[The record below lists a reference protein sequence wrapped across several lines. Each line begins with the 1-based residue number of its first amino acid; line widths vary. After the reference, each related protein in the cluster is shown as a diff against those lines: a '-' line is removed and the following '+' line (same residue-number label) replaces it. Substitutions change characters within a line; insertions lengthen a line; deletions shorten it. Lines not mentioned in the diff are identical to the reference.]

1 MWLNFALAKLMN
13 AVGYSWFYSL
23 MKSIFKGLWAGS
35 AMLFS
40 FNLHG
45 AIDIIFDYSYDTG
58 NYFSDDR
65 KYIMEQV
72 GYVFES
78 RMGGESFAG
87 YRPSADL
94 GLSSITGLALNFT
107 SPSSSATV
115 NPAVASTTSDGNV
128 IGKANELII
137 FLGAKSIAGSTLAS
151 AGSTGRTGYSAGSG
165 ADLTAMQNALN
176 AKNSTT
182 NFEPIAGSSQV
193 NTNKTFYFDTDLT
206 THTDALSSGK
216 TDFYTVM
223 VHEIGHV
230 MGFSKTRNAWIANKS
245 GNFWTGANA
254 KAQYNGENVPLYPS
268 SSHWD
273 KTTTSGSGALDTSKI
288 NCDCHPSMLPSISI
302 NKRTS
307 FSALDFALLKDIGY
321 NISGAPVGT
330 NIGGTFTDP
339 TLGGTYYIPVKETY
353 ASWLAGGGGGG
364 GSAAPEPAYVFTLMG
379 GFMAFFF
386 GKKNLANLRRK
397 LPFFSK

>member
-1 MWLNFALAKLMN
+1 
-13 AVGYSWFYSL
+13 
-23 MKSIFKGLWAGS
+23 MKSMFKGLWAGS
-35 AMLFS
+35 ALLFS

-65 KYIMEQV
+65 RYIMDQV
-72 GYVFES
+72 AYVFES
-78 RMGGESFAG
+78 RMGGESFTG

-94 GLSSITGLALNFT
+94 GLSSITGLGLNFT
-107 SPSSSATV
+107 SPSSDAITLT
-115 NPAVASTTSDGNV
+115 PAVASTTSDGNV
-128 IGKANELII
+128 IGKANEVII
-137 FLGAKSIAGSTLAS
+137 FLGAKSIAGTTLAS
-151 AGSTGRTGYSAGSG
+151 AGQTGRTGYSGSP
-165 ADLTAMQNALN
+165 ADNAVLSAAFD

-193 NTNKTFYFDTDLT
+193 NTNKTFYYDTDLT
-206 THTDALSSGK
+206 THNDALVSGK
-216 TDFYTVM
+216 TDFYSVM
-223 VHEIGHV
+223 VHEIGHI

-245 GNFWTGANA
+245 GDFWTGANA
-254 KAQYNGENVPLYPS
+254 KAAYNNENVPLYPS

-288 NCDCHPSMLPSISI
+288 NCDCHPSMLPSIST

-339 TLGGTYYIPVKETY
+339 TLGGTYHIPVKETY
-353 ASWLAGGGGGG
+353 ASWLASNGGGVGGGGGGG

>member
-1 MWLNFALAKLMN
+1 MPFAQRAISR
-13 AVGYSWFYSL
+13 ASVSWHSCFC
-23 MKSIFKGLWAGS
+23 F
-35 AMLFS
+35 LFS
-40 FNLHG
+40 LTPASA
-45 AIDIIFDYSYDTG
+45 AIDIIFDYSYDSG

-65 KYIMEQV
+65 KYIMDQV
-72 GYVFES
+72 AYVFES

-87 YRPSADL
+87 YRPSEDL
-94 GLSSITGLALNFT
+94 GLSSITGLSLNFT
-107 SPSSSATV
+107 SPSSSATLQ
-115 NPAVASTTSDGNV
+115 PAVASTTSDGNV

-151 AGSTGRTGYSAGSG
+151 AGSTGRTGYSGSP
-165 ADLTAMQNALN
+165 ADNAVLAAAFD
-176 AKNSTT
+176 AKDSTT

-193 NTNKTFYFDTDLT
+193 NTNETFYFDTDLT

-254 KAQYNGENVPLYPS
+254 KAQYNGENVPLYPD

-364 GSAAPEPAYVFTLMG
+364 GGGGSAAPEPAYVFTLMG